1 MVGMKSRG
9 RSLNRRQEL
18 ERRLQAQQ
26 REYRAL
32 TAELSDVG
40 FIWTGTV
47 QRRTLTCGKSQCVCH
62 QDPKRRHG
70 PYAYWTTKVGNR
82 TVSRLLTDVE
92 ADLYGEWVQN
102 RRRLDATRK
111 KMLAASK
118 KAAPAILSLRKS
130 TGRS

>member
-1 MVGMKSRG
+1 MKSR
-9 RSLNRRQEL
+9 RFSQNRRQAL

-26 REYRAL
+26 RDYRAL
-32 TAELSDVG
+32 TTELSDVG

-47 QRRTLTCGKSQCVCH
+47 QRRTLTCGKSQCPCH
-62 QDPKRRHG
+62 QDPERRHG

-92 ADLYGEWVQN
+92 ADLYEEWVQN
-102 RRRLDATRK
+102 RRKLAATQK
-111 KMLAASK
+111 KMFAASK
-118 KAAPAILSLRKS
+118 KAAPAILSLRKA

>member
-1 MVGMKSRG
+1 MKSRG
-9 RSLNRRQEL
+9 PSLNRRQAL

-32 TAELSDVG
+32 TTELSDVG

-47 QRRTLTCGKSQCVCH
+47 QRRTLTCGKSQCPCH
-62 QDPKRRHG
+62 QDPERRHG

-92 ADLYGEWVQN
+92 ADLYEEWVQN
-102 RRRLDATRK
+102 RRRLAAIQK
-111 KMLAASK
+111 KMFAASK

-130 TGRS
+130 TGWS

>member
-1 MVGMKSRG
+1 MTSRG
-9 RSLNRRQEL
+9 RPLNRRAEG

-32 TAELSDVG
+32 TAALSDVG

-47 QRRTLTCGKSQCVCH
+47 QRRTLTCGKRQCACH
-62 QDPKRRHG
+62 QDPQRRHG

-82 TVSRLLTDVE
+82 TVSRLLSDIE
-92 ADLYGEWVQN
+92 ADLYEEWVQN
-102 RRRLDATRK
+102 RRRLEATQK

-118 KAAPAILSLRKS
+118 RAAPGVLSLRKS

>member
-1 MVGMKSRG
+1 MKSKG

-47 QRRTLTCGKSQCVCH
+47 QRRTLTCGKSQCACH
-62 QDPKRRHG
+62 QDLHRRHG

-92 ADLYGEWVQN
+92 ADLYEEWVQN
-102 RRRLDATRK
+102 RRRLEATKK